1 MDNKIYNKVVT
12 ELQDPDTLKIEL
24 EGYGLYTNKAVSF
37 IKGSNVYY
45 AVLQNGSKGI
55 ENSIISPMKEVI
67 GIMELIK
74 EEHGWNKKCE
84 WYEHERFGNG
94 AARKLRSAAFCI
106 FSKQQVRVFPLPQTA
121 WKRFFQLPFLLL
133 SAVCIGR

>member
-74 EEHGWNKKCE
+74 DRWCHNLWHHN
-84 WYEHERFGNG
+84 WYTRWC
-94 AARKLRSAAFCI
+94 LY
-106 FSKQQVRVFPLPQTA
+106 
-121 WKRFFQLPFLLL
+121 L
-133 SAVCIGR
+133 SICNILKINF

>member
-74 EEHGWNKKCE
+74 EEHEEIDDVTNCDIIIDIPDDVYTW
-84 WYEHERFGNG
+84 
-94 AARKLRSAAFCI
+94 
-106 FSKQQVRVFPLPQTA
+106 VFVIYL
-121 WKRFFQLPFLLL
+121 K
-133 SAVCIGR
+133 

>member
-74 EEHGWNKKCE
+74 EEHEEIDDVTICDIIIDIPDDVYTW
-84 WYEHERFGNG
+84 
-94 AARKLRSAAFCI
+94 
-106 FSKQQVRVFPLPQTA
+106 VFVIYLKFLIHRLLNVYPIQ
-121 WKRFFQLPFLLL
+121 LLL
-133 SAVCIGR
+133 Q

>member
-24 EGYGLYTNKAVSF
+24 EGYELYTNKAVSF

-74 EEHGWNKKCE
+74 EEHEEIDDVTICDIIIDIPDDVYTW
-84 WYEHERFGNG
+84 
-94 AARKLRSAAFCI
+94 
-106 FSKQQVRVFPLPQTA
+106 VFVIYL
-121 WKRFFQLPFLLL
+121 K
-133 SAVCIGR
+133 